1 MSSDTVPV
9 TQAGGKYLLV
19 KRGLYYGPDNR
30 GYTGIKERA
39 GRYHAHE
46 ADALSGVEAI
56 HEDEAPMFS
65 PNCWQDVKVEYLLG
79 RIAELERRLTATP
92 TPSPAMPSREEIALD
107 CYDAGLL
114 GDGGGGNVEW
124 WQDYIRAELCRAH
137 EFYAAQ
143 FAALTSVDRASEAD
157 KLREA
162 LRECRDQLWLLA
174 KDPENNPWIK
184 QADAALSSIGSE
196 AE

>member
-9 TQAGGKYLLV
+9 TQAASFAEWLKRYVGKQ
-19 KRGLYYGPDNR
+19 
-30 GYTGIKERA
+30 
-39 GRYHAHE
+39 
-46 ADALSGVEAI
+46 DANA
-56 HEDEAPMFS
+56 MRFS
-65 PNCWQDVKVEYLLG
+65 V
-79 RIAELERRLTATP
+79 AELEIAFNAGRTTP
-92 TPSPAMPSREEIALD
+92 APAMPSREEIALD

-124 WQDYIRAELCRAH
+124 WQDYIRAELNRAH

-143 FAALTSVDRASEAD
+143 LASLIPASVETD

-184 QADAALSSIGSE
+184 QADAALSDGSK
-196 AE
+196 AK